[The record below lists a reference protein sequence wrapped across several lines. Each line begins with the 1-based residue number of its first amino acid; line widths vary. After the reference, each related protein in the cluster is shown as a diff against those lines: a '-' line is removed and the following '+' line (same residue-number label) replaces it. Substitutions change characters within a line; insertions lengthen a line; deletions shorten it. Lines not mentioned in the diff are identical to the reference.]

1 MFNRLKRESVIRYMA
16 QAWILTLVVGSL
28 QLARP
33 VALARH
39 RPDGPVVAAHR
50 ALHFLAFSGATLL
63 LLLASRTRRQKLQSA
78 GFTLLLGLTLEW
90 LQHLIYHNE
99 MEWHDV
105 RDDALATLLALLL
118 YWLASIFRSAVANA
132 GRAGKSETANPGG
145 AAM

>member
-16 QAWILTLVVGSL
+16 QAWILMLVVGSL
-28 QLARP
+28 QPARP
-33 VALARH
+33 
-39 RPDGPVVAAHR
+39 GPVVAAHR
-50 ALHFLAFSGATLL
+50 ALHFLVFSVATLL

-105 RDDALATLLALLL
+105 RDDALATLLVLLL
-118 YWLASIFRSAVANA
+118 YWLARIFRSAVANA
-132 GRAGKSETANPGG
+132 GRAGKSGTANSGG